1 MEIDLYDLLLVVK
14 QKITRHRICLIL
26 CIEFLWVLSYSV
38 LLYSRGTVD
47 VLYLENEIYAD
58 TQEEFLTNKIN
69 VEETGMDIGLR
80 TRGDTTLKKGI
91 YDITIGFQSTHGGSA
106 EVFGYTKNTQSMW
119 NETITLAA
127 SGDETHFQVWVNE
140 EFDGF
145 NVSVKA
151 SEGQMTVEYIH
162 IKTAK
167 NSQLYLLLCLIVKIT
182 IGNLIIF
189 GVMFRGKLRK
199 YSVPICGIFG
209 IGFLCSLG
217 LFTRYLTFAYDMVFH
232 MNRIE
237 GLKDGIL
244 SGMLPVRI
252 QPTWNSGWGYAVSSM
267 YGDITLVLPA
277 LMRICGFTL
286 QTTWKTFIVVVNFLT
301 AGISFYVF
309 YEITKDKYKALF
321 TALLYCLMPY
331 RLACIYVRAAVGE
344 FTVMLFLPL
353 AVLGFWYAF
362 GEKADQERY
371 GKKLLA
377 PVIGFTGM
385 IQTHILTCEMSLLF
399 IIFLCI
405 IMIKEVM
412 RRETLIYLFKIA
424 IFTILINLWFVVP
437 FIRFSKEDLSVFQ
450 IEEMRDDFRTWGL
463 SVAELFAPTASHA
476 NGFTFGENVSLA
488 SKCTFSLGLAWL
500 GMTAV
505 ILLFLWNRKVEKEKA
520 AFISLIFGGI
530 AAFMATNLFPYHL
543 MKEHMVFLSKILAKI
558 QFPFRFLGMAGLFFA
573 FALCFFL
580 LGIQNVMKERY
591 LSLVLTAIAVL
602 TIYQGTDYQYQIL
615 YGGSCINIYSSA
627 VLDTTNVVSGEY
639 LYQGSRVDITSER
652 QKVTGSGVQIQS
664 VKRKYLNTSIQC
676 TAQQSGAYLELPIF
690 YYPGYE
696 AVDAKGNSYQVSRS
710 ENNNCIRVKLP
721 EEFDGNINVSYKEP
735 LYFRLC
741 ELVSFIAFIIL
752 IGDWIW
758 KKRKED
764 LI

>member
-14 QKITRHRICLIL
+14 QKIERLRICLIL
-26 CIEFLWVLSYSV
+26 CIEFLWVLCYSV

-47 VLYLENEIYAD
+47 VFYSGNEIYAD
-58 TQEEFLTNKIN
+58 AQEEFLTNKIN
-69 VEETGMDIGLR
+69 MEETGMDIGLR
-80 TRGDTTLKKGI
+80 TSGDVALKKGI
-91 YDITIGFQSTHGGSA
+91 YDIIIGFQSTHGGSA
-106 EVFGYTKNTQSMW
+106 GVFGEMKNTKSMW
-119 NETITLAA
+119 NDTITLAA
-127 SGDETHFQVWVNE
+127 SGDEARFQVWANE
-140 EFDGF
+140 KIDEVG
-145 NVSVKA
+145 VSVKA

-167 NSQLYLLLCLIVKIT
+167 NSQLYLILCLIVKIT

-189 GVMFRGKLRK
+189 GVMFRDKLRK
-199 YSVPICGIFG
+199 YSVQICGILG

-217 LFTRYLTFAYDMVFH
+217 LFSRYLTFAHDMIFH

-252 QPTWNSGWGYAVSSM
+252 QPTWNNGWGYAVSSM

-321 TALLYCLMPY
+321 TTLLYCLMPY

-353 AVLGFWYAF
+353 AVLGFWYAL
-362 GEKADQERY
+362 GEKIEQEKY

-377 PVIGFTGM
+377 PVIGFAGM

-399 IIFLCI
+399 IILLCI
-405 IMIKEVM
+405 IMIKKVL
-412 RRETLIYLFKIA
+412 RRETFIYFLKIA
-424 IFTILINLWFVVP
+424 IFTILISLWFVVP
-437 FIRFSKEDLSVFQ
+437 FVRFLKEDLSVFQ
-450 IEEMRDDFRTWGL
+450 IEEMRDDFTTWGL
-463 SVAELFAPTASHA
+463 SVAELFAPTPSNAYH
-476 NGFTFGENVSLA
+476 FTFGENVSLA
-488 SKCTFSLGLAWL
+488 SKCTFSLGLAWW
-500 GMTAV
+500 GMAAV
-505 ILLFLWNRKVEKEKA
+505 ILLFLWNRKVENGKA
-520 AFISLIFGGI
+520 AAVSLIFGGI

-543 MKEHMVFLSKILAKI
+543 IKEHLVSLSKVLAKI
-558 QFPFRFLGMAGLFFA
+558 QFTYRFLGMVGLFFA

-580 LGIQNVMKERY
+580 SGIQNVMKEQY
-591 LSLVLTAIAVL
+591 LSLVLTIIAVL
-602 TIYQGTDYQYQIL
+602 TIYQGADYQYQIL
-615 YGGSCINIYSSA
+615 YGGSCTNIYSSA

-664 VKRKYLNTSIQC
+664 VKRKYLSTSIQC
-676 TAQQSGAYLELPIF
+676 IAQQSGAYLELPIF

-721 EEFDGNINVSYKEP
+721 EEFDGSINVSYKEP

-764 LI
+764 